1 MRKFHSG
8 TYEPKNPQKYAG
20 KKNPRYRS
28 GWELTFMRMCDNHP
42 AVLSWQSE
50 PVRIPYRN
58 PFTGDYTYY
67 VPDFIMI
74 YKNKTGRKVAE
85 LVEIKP
91 SSQTILEKAKN
102 KYDKARIILNK
113 AKWKAAGEW
122 AKRKGMR
129 FRVLNEDS
137 IYAIK

>member
-1 MRKFHSG
+1 MKKFHSG
-8 TYEPKNPQKYAG
+8 TYEIKHPEKYAG
-20 KKNPRYRS
+20 KTNPRYRS

-42 AVLSWQSE
+42 AVLSWSSE

-67 VPDFIMI
+67 VPDFVMI
-74 YKNKTGRKVAE
+74 YKNKRGRKIAE
-85 LVEIKP
+85 LIEIKP
-91 SSQTILEKAKN
+91 SSQTLMEKAKN
-102 KYDKARIILNK
+102 KYDKARIVLNK